1 MSCREFTRKDLCTP
15 NPCGSGATCQPGSD
29 RSGSDR
35 PVCTC
40 PSGFRGDPLV
50 ACTRGKFTICKFSW
64 HVFCFQ
70 NCAVYYKKKIVYV
83 VTKINSKLNAENC
96 QNV

>member
-1 MSCREFTRKDLCTP
+1 MGLIYDNYYKTETFSFFLLIPEFTGDPFVSCTP

-50 ACTRGKFTICKFSW
+50 SCTRGKFTVCKFPCY
-64 HVFCFQ
+64 VFCF
-70 NCAVYYKKKIVYV
+70 
-83 VTKINSKLNAENC
+83 
-96 QNV
+96 